1 MRKRENLEP
10 ASCQSQ
16 PVFSAVLLSWL
27 CQVASEAEKRHRFR
41 VTQHEPDV
49 LARRPLVCCFVPS
62 TRKNKPVEVS
72 VGRWL
77 DAALP
82 ERAEVVVSPPHARAA
97 KPMEGVSSVSR
108 LSAGAPQVGRVIT
121 LPGTEA
127 YWTVRLLLTGRANV
141 FANLDSGRT
150 AYSQLLALA
159 S

>member
-1 MRKRENLEP
+1 M
-10 ASCQSQ
+10 
-16 PVFSAVLLSWL
+16 
-27 CQVASEAEKRHRFR
+27 QVANLSLFFLL
-41 VTQHEPDV
+41 
-49 LARRPLVCCFVPS
+49 LAVPGCARLPVRLKS
-62 TRKNKPVEVS
+62 GIAFASHSINLTFSPVDRWFAVSSHPTRKNKPVEVS
-72 VGRWL
+72 VGLWL

-82 ERAEVVVSPPHARAA
+82 EVVVSPPHARAA

-141 FANLDSGRT
+141 FANLDFGRT
-150 AYSQLLALA
+150 VHSQLLALA